1 MRVFNVA
8 PTGYHAKPLK
18 CLQAGGC
25 AIAPSIPAVLGFG
38 CVCSSC
44 HRNVAPIP
52 TVFWWISWGSRLF
65 SCVLRWIAAAFGGC
79 AIYSCIFG
87 FGLAGVPTGMR
98 RLFLW
103 CFGGF
108 SANPAIS
115 AICCWTRNPFW
126 GLRQCIKVACSP
138 FWGCAIYSCLFGVW
152 LALHV
157 LHSVLVDFFLR
168 WLAAHFGGCAI
179 YSCIFRFGLVC
190 RGNGT
195 FIPAVFWWF
204 YCRCFHFCT
213 APFGGLRHVFPGF
226 GDWFGLQAFT
236 REWSIYSRSLLV
248 QILPFLHFPSSI
260 PNPL

>member
-1 MRVFNVA
+1 M
-8 PTGYHAKPLK
+8 
-18 CLQAGGC
+18 
-25 AIAPSIPAVLGFG
+25 S
-38 CVCSSC
+38 
-44 HRNVAPIP
+44 
-52 TVFWWISWGSRLF
+52 SWG
-65 SCVLRWIAAAFGGC
+65 LRHRT
-79 AIYSCIFG
+79 IYSHGVLLDFLGIPSFQLCFEMNCSR
-87 FGLAGVPTGMR
+87 FWGLR
-98 RLFLW
+98 HLFLW

-126 GLRQCIKVACSP
+126 GLRLQHC
-138 FWGCAIYSCLFGVW
+138 SCLFGVW

-168 WLAAHFGGCAI
+168 WLAAHFDGCAI

-190 RGNGT
+190 KGNGT

-213 APFGGLRHVFPGF
+213 APFGGLRHVSPGF
-226 GDWFGLQAFT
+226 GDWFGLQVFT